1 MDAKVIESF
10 IEEYNQYR
18 QEFAKKAKAKLKEVL
33 SDFWDKN
40 PAINVIVWT
49 QYAPYFNDGSA
60 CIFSVNEP
68 TFSNCTNPEEFNTLS
83 WGEYEGYDENV
94 WAFCEWNVEKRVKN
108 VSGINVES
116 IKLLSRFIQSVAMED
131 VLRDTLGEDNLII
144 VTREGITCENYS
156 GQHD

>member
-1 MDAKVIESF
+1 MDAKFIESF

-49 QYAPYFNDGSA
+49 QYAPYFNDGEV

-94 WAFCEWNVEKRVKN
+94 WAFGEWNAENQVKN
-108 VSGINVES
+108 VSGHS
-116 IKLLSRFIQSVAMED
+116 
-131 VLRDTLGEDNLII
+131 
-144 VTREGITCENYS
+144 
-156 GQHD
+156 